1 MEGWG
6 GAGWWWWGW
15 GVESNYWE
23 LVPVGPNSIYR
34 SNTELRFSRDRM
46 SCSYVVPLRQHVEWW
61 IGFSPDPNVLYLRGS
76 SSAESQGGGVHLS
89 YNSGE
94 GGKQEMSC
102 FTGPPYTWLRGSIR
116 IIYWSILSSGKW
128 GGLIAFVI
136 VDPPLVI
143 NQCDYQGSTAEAQ
156 CRPSY
161 FHEKQTKK
169 TNRNVDFVAAVV
181 TLATFACQRHWLS
194 ALHYFVDETW
204 KNPVGRTGCVA
215 NEMEKLT
222 NLIGR
227 FCSVFLLNV

>member
-1 MEGWG
+1 MEWRG
-6 GAGWWWWGW
+6 GAW

-23 LVPVGPNSIYR
+23 LVPIGPNSIYR
-34 SNTELRFSRDRM
+34 SNTELRISRDRM

-136 VDPPLVI
+136 ADPPLVI

-169 TNRNVDFVAAVV
+169 NKQKR
-181 TLATFACQRHWLS
+181 
-194 ALHYFVDETW
+194 
-204 KNPVGRTGCVA
+204 
-215 NEMEKLT
+215 
-222 NLIGR
+222 R
-227 FCSVFLLNV
+227 FCCSRRYLGDVCVSETLTISASLFCGRNLKKPSRKNWVCSKWDGEIN